1 MGRVSRGLIILA
13 TLVSSLA
20 FQDSTVNRSS
30 PPTPEVY
37 KAHDS
42 RREAAQKA
50 TDLLAAMQVSPGDAV
65 ADVGAGDGYYSM
77 RLADLVGPQ
86 GTVFAED
93 INDGG
98 AKARVRAFNLRNVE
112 VVKGEIDDPKL
123 PAGRLAAVLIVD
135 SYHHFTNYPAML
147 EKILNALKP
156 GGRLVIVD
164 YSSREHRTKP
174 RADQLQLH
182 EIDPELVIAEVRQ
195 AGFRILKCDDPFAKW
210 TPGMGITRASATDL
224 WLMVAVRP

>member
-1 MGRVSRGLIILA
+1 VGEGAAGEWCCRLDRPYG
-13 TLVSSLA
+13 
-20 FQDSTVNRSS
+20 TVNRSNL
-30 PPTPEVY
+30 PTPDTY

-42 RREAAQKA
+42 LREASQKA
-50 TDLLAAMQVSPGDAV
+50 TDLLAATQVSPGDAV

-147 EKILNALKP
+147 EKILHALKP

-164 YSSREHRTKP
+164 YSSRDHRTKP
-174 RADQLQLH
+174 RADQLPLH
-182 EIDPELVIAEVRQ
+182 EIDPELVMAEVRQ
-195 AGFRILKCDDPFAKW
+195 AGFRIVKCDDPFAKW
-210 TPGMGITRASATDL
+210 TPGVGITRASATDL